1 MCVPL
6 VGKLPNVGT
15 LVNSK
20 MSKSPNMSDQLA
32 EFAQRLTAIINERGG
47 MSAVAAGAE
56 VPLSTLGRYVRGD
69 SEPSAFRLA
78 AIARFCGVT
87 VEQLVYGLGA
97 FPKMEAGFIGSAHK
111 WESEPQTDP
120 DVVMIPLLD
129 VIASAGPGYENDRPF
144 ELSRLPFPRGWLQRM
159 GLPEQHA
166 RFLGSR
172 GDSMEPTIMDGAIV
186 LVDTR
191 SLHARTDGIYVLVDG
206 PNVRIKRIAVGWQ
219 NSIVLISDNERYASE
234 TLAPPDAEA
243 LRVAGKVVWA
253 GGEL

>member
-1 MCVPL
+1 
-6 VGKLPNVGT
+6 
-15 LVNSK
+15 
-20 MSKSPNMSDQLA
+20 MSGHLA
-32 EFAQRLTAIINERGG
+32 EFAQRLTDVVNERGG
-47 MSAVAAGAE
+47 MSAVSQGSD
-56 VPLSTLGRYVRGD
+56 VPLSTLGRYIRGD

-87 VEQLVYGLGA
+87 VEQLVYGLDA
-97 FPKMEAGFIGSAHK
+97 FPKLEAGFAISAQN
-111 WESEPQTDP
+111 WQSQLDADP
-120 DVVMIPLLD
+120 DVAMIPLLD
-129 VIASAGPGYENDRPF
+129 VIASAGPGYENARPF
-144 ELSRLPFPRGWLQRM
+144 ELSKLPFPRAWLQRM

-186 LVDTR
+186 LVDIR
-191 SLHARTDGIYVLVDG
+191 ARHARTDGIYVLIDG

-219 NSIVLISDNERYASE
+219 NAVVLISDNERYASE

-253 GGEL
+253 GGEI

>member
-1 MCVPL
+1 
-6 VGKLPNVGT
+6 
-15 LVNSK
+15 
-20 MSKSPNMSDQLA
+20 MSSHLA
-32 EFAQRLTAIINERGG
+32 EFARRLTDVVNERGG
-47 MSAVAAGAE
+47 MSAVSQGAD
-56 VPLSTLGRYVRGD
+56 VPLSTLGRYIRGE

-87 VEQLVYGLGA
+87 VEQLVYGSEA
-97 FPKMEAGFIGSAHK
+97 FPKLEAGFATSAQN
-111 WESEPQTDP
+111 WRLQMDADP
-120 DVVMIPLLD
+120 DVAMIPLLD
-129 VIASAGPGYENDRPF
+129 VIGSAGPGYENDRPF
-144 ELSRLPFPRGWLQRM
+144 ELSKLPFPRAWLQRM

-186 LVDTR
+186 LVDIR
-191 SLHARTDGIYVLVDG
+191 SRHARTDGIYVLIDG

-219 NSIVLISDNERYASE
+219 NAIVLISDNERYASE

-253 GGEL
+253 GGEI